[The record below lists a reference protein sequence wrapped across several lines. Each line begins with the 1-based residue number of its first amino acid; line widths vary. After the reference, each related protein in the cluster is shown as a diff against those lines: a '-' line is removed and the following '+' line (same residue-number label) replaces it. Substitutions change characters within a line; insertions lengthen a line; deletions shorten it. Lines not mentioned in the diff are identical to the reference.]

1 MVDGVWQGRAERFA
15 RGRLTT
21 TMDNFEGRVLL
32 LQTKSLGGAL
42 PPTTPPPSARPRW
55 GRGSFLL
62 QLTNLKR

>member
-32 LQTKSLGGAL
+32 LQTKSL
-42 PPTTPPPSARPRW
+42 TK
-55 GRGSFLL
+55 
-62 QLTNLKR
+62 NLRSYAIL